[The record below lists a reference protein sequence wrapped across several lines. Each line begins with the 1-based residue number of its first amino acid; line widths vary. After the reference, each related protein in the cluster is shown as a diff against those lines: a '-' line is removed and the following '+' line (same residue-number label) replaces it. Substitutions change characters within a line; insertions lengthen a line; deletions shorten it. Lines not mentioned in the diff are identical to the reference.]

1 MIIEDV
7 TAIKSNSY
15 QQKKGY
21 ALTVLNTLK
30 EGSKLF
36 LLAIWV
42 TGFIIYFCLY
52 FNVPEP
58 FACSNSVLSP
68 VRTNL
73 KRTATLKLVKVR
85 VNEEHFEVAK
95 SKNKKLK

>member
-36 LLAIWV
+36 LLAI
-42 TGFIIYFCLY
+42 
-52 FNVPEP
+52 
-58 FACSNSVLSP
+58 
-68 VRTNL
+68 
-73 KRTATLKLVKVR
+73 
-85 VNEEHFEVAK
+85 
-95 SKNKKLK
+95 